1 MPGSDAEEP
10 RGRRLTARDS
20 GENDAVSGC
29 TGFRS
34 CARHAGSLRD
44 RKPMSDTVHV
54 AMLGLAALVALVN
67 VLLLALSA
75 TVHAEILVGC
85 TVASAIGVGL
95 NLVLIAQK
103 RAKPKHVLFR
113 DVFDESGAS
122 AQLWTYMTSMAFQAV
137 VYPPCIVWAWL
148 QWRGVQAA
156 ALARGES
163 ELLWAYRPG
172 GLFAKDGE
180 EDPLAIRLFLYAFCG
195 YLIVRRPRTPR
206 ALCLRRAN
214 CSHERAGAT
223 AEGHDDAAAGAGVP
237 PYDAAAPLHVRRA
250 APPRPPRAPSLN
262 VFSLPQVH
270 HGGPDRAER
279 AGVRRGCRPR
289 HLLLRDRQLLLCD
302 PLPAPLVPPRARL
315 TLDAVAGQTM
325 AGSST
330 VRCGKCPRCHAG
342 RGATHASSPCYTSPC
357 SASPTWWAAGCCTWP
372 SGRTGALGTS
382 CSPCAPPSSLRPEA
396 LFA

>member
-1 MPGSDAEEP
+1 
-10 RGRRLTARDS
+10 
-20 GENDAVSGC
+20 
-29 TGFRS
+29 
-34 CARHAGSLRD
+34 
-44 RKPMSDTVHV
+44 MSDTVHV
-54 AMLGLAALVALVN
+54 AMLGLAALVALVDA
-67 VLLLALSA
+67 LLLALSA

-195 YLIVRRPRTPR
+195 YLIVRRPLRPPR
-206 ALCLRRAN
+206 ALCLRCAN
-214 CSHERAGAT
+214 CSRER
-223 AEGHDDAAAGAGVP
+223 
-237 PYDAAAPLHVRRA
+237 
-250 APPRPPRAPSLN
+250 
-262 VFSLPQVH
+262 
-270 HGGPDRAER
+270 GGCNC
-279 AGVRRGCRPR
+279 RGT
-289 HLLLRDRQLLLCD
+289 Q
-302 PLPAPLVPPRARL
+302 
-315 TLDAVAGQTM
+315 
-325 AGSST
+325 
-330 VRCGKCPRCHAG
+330 
-342 RGATHASSPCYTSPC
+342 
-357 SASPTWWAAGCCTWP
+357 
-372 SGRTGALGTS
+372 
-382 CSPCAPPSSLRPEA
+382 
-396 LFA
+396 

>member
-1 MPGSDAEEP
+1 
-10 RGRRLTARDS
+10 
-20 GENDAVSGC
+20 
-29 TGFRS
+29 
-34 CARHAGSLRD
+34 
-44 RKPMSDTVHV
+44 MSDTVHV
-54 AMLGLAALVALVN
+54 AMLGLAALVALVDG
-67 VLLLALSA
+67 LLLALSA

-195 YLIVRRPRTPR
+195 YLIVRRPLHPPR
-206 ALCLRRAN
+206 ALCLRCAN
-214 CSHERAGAT
+214 CSRER
-223 AEGHDDAAAGAGVP
+223 
-237 PYDAAAPLHVRRA
+237 
-250 APPRPPRAPSLN
+250 
-262 VFSLPQVH
+262 
-270 HGGPDRAER
+270 GGCNC
-279 AGVRRGCRPR
+279 RGT
-289 HLLLRDRQLLLCD
+289 Q
-302 PLPAPLVPPRARL
+302 
-315 TLDAVAGQTM
+315 
-325 AGSST
+325 
-330 VRCGKCPRCHAG
+330 
-342 RGATHASSPCYTSPC
+342 
-357 SASPTWWAAGCCTWP
+357 
-372 SGRTGALGTS
+372 
-382 CSPCAPPSSLRPEA
+382 
-396 LFA
+396 

>member
-1 MPGSDAEEP
+1 
-10 RGRRLTARDS
+10 
-20 GENDAVSGC
+20 
-29 TGFRS
+29 
-34 CARHAGSLRD
+34 
-44 RKPMSDTVHV
+44 MSDTVHV

-103 RAKPKHVLFR
+103 RAKPQHALFR

-180 EDPLAIRLFLYAFCG
+180 EDPLAFRLFLYAFCG
-195 YLIVRRPRTPR
+195 YLIVRRPCTPR
-206 ALCLRRAN
+206 ARCLRRAN

-250 APPRPPRAPSLN
+250 APPGSLRA
-262 VFSLPQVH
+262 SLPQYVSLS
-270 HGGPDRAER
+270 RR
-279 AGVRRGCRPR
+279 CIMGVLIGLNVPVFGAAVALGIFCFEIGSFFCAP
-289 HLLLRDRQLLLCD
+289 CD
-302 PLPAPLVPPRARL
+302 PATLVPARAL
-315 TLDAVAGQTM
+315 TLDAVAGQTT

-330 VRCGKCPRCHAG
+330 VRCGRCPRCRAG

-357 SASPTWWAAGCCTWP
+357 SASPTWWAGGCCTWP